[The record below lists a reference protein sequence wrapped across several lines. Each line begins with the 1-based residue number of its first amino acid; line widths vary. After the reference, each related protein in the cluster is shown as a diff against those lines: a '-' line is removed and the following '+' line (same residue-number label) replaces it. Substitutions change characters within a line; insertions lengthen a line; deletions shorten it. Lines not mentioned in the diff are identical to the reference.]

1 MQKKKKFVR
10 TILLIEEYQ
19 GPGVESLPGS
29 VVARRPGRRDERV
42 VIFFAPDREQ
52 SDGVGDSRGVEN
64 ARPGRCRC
72 TACSHIGGA
81 VRGRLSA
88 AQHRRVGVTLVY
100 VTRLLQT
107 HVQTRTH
114 I

>member
-1 MQKKKKFVR
+1 VAKGYPSDTGV
-10 TILLIEEYQ
+10 
-19 GPGVESLPGS
+19 PGTGLESLPGS
-29 VVARRPGRRDERV
+29 VAARRPGRRDERV
-42 VIFFAPDREQ
+42 VIFFCSGPERN
-52 SDGVGDSRGVEN
+52 DGVGDSRGVEN

-72 TACSHIGGA
+72 TACSHIEGA

-107 HVQTRTH
+107 HIQITH
-114 I
+114 AHPDR